1 MSGRAEL
8 SSQEVVEGPLRN
20 QDHNDPPSLQLPYT
34 FPQSRSQIRPH
45 SLGIETLPDSATD
58 WLLVNKNIRLIIINK
73 QTKNKQTNKQT
84 KKKEY
89 GIEKYK

>member
-8 SSQEVVEGPLRN
+8 SSQEVVEEPLRN
-20 QDHNDPPSLQLPYT
+20 QDQRSDIFAVAAHV
-34 FPQSRSQIRPH
+34 PQSRSQIRPH

-58 WLLVNKNIRLIIINK
+58 WLLVNKNIRLYRGI
-73 QTKNKQTNKQT
+73 NKQT